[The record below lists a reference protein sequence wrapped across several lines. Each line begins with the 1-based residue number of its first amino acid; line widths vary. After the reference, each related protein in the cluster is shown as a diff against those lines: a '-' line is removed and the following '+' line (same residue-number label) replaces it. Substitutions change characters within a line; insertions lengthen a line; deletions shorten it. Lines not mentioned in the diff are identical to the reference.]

1 MKKNIVFFEAKG
13 GSDKG
18 PDGYRKDTMPMVNA
32 LKAKGWNAEVVFF
45 TDDILRNESERNAI
59 YERVRDSADGYIS
72 RVNPGNLK
80 EEKLYFD
87 VLRKLCNDGLVG
99 MSHPDA
105 MIGYGAKDALT
116 KLASTDLVPDDT
128 YAYYD
133 IATFKST
140 FPGLV
145 GMSHPDAMIGYGA
158 KDALTK
164 LASTDLVPDDTYA
177 YYDIATFKS
186 TFPKSLAK
194 GERVLKQNR
203 GSTGEGIWRVRL
215 ESASDYGKLESLP
228 LDTTIICTEAKDN
241 HTETRKLGEFMDFCE
256 QYIIGDNGML
266 VDMTFLPRIKEG
278 EIRILMLYKT
288 PVYVVHKKP
297 AEGGDAFS
305 ATLFSGAKYRYD
317 EPKDWQSL
325 IDWFLVQLPEIRT
338 KLGNYDLPL
347 IWTADFILDTD
358 ANGKDK
364 YVLGEINCSC
374 VGFTS
379 PAEFMEK
386 IAVMVGDN
394 IVEIVSEK
402 KA

>member
-1 MKKNIVFFEAKG
+1 MKKNIVFFEAVG

-18 PDGYRKDTMPMVNA
+18 PDGHRKDTMPMVNA

-45 TDDILRNESERNAI
+45 SDDILRNESERNAI
-59 YERVRDSADGYIS
+59 YERVRDNADGYVS

-87 VLRKLCNDGLVG
+87 VLRKLCADGLVG
-99 MSHPDA
+99 MPHPDA

-116 KLASTDLVPDDT
+116 KLADTPLVPDDT

-133 IATFKST
+133 IETFK
-140 FPGLV
+140 
-145 GMSHPDAMIGYGA
+145 
-158 KDALTK
+158 K
-164 LASTDLVPDDTYA
+164 
-177 YYDIATFKS
+177 

-215 ESASDYGKLESLP
+215 AEGTYNTCDSLP
-228 LDTTIICTEAKDN
+228 LDTKIICTEAKDN
-241 HTETRKLGEFMDFCE
+241 HSEERQLGEFMDFCE

-317 EPKDWQSL
+317 EPKDWQTL
-325 IDWFLVQLPEIRT
+325 VNWFLGQLPSIKS

-358 ANGKDK
+358 EKGTDR
-364 YVLGEINCSC
+364 YILGEINCSC

-379 PAEFMEK
+379 PEEYMAK
-386 IAVMVGDN
+386 IAVLVGDN
-394 IVEIVSEK
+394 IVNIVSEK

>member
-1 MKKNIVFFEAKG
+1 MSRKIVFFEAKG

-18 PDGYRKDTMPMVNA
+18 ADGHRKDTMPMVNA
-32 LKAKGWNAEVVFF
+32 LKAKGFDAEVVFF
-45 TDDILRNESERNAI
+45 DDAILRNEAQRNKI
-59 YERVRDSADGYIS
+59 YEYVKNNADGYVS

-87 VLRKLCNDGLVG
+87 VLRKLCADGLVG
-99 MSHPDA
+99 MPHPDA
-105 MIGYGAKDALT
+105 MVGYGAKDALT
-116 KLASTDLVPDDT
+116 KLADTDLVPNDT

-133 IATFKST
+133 IKTFKE
-140 FPGLV
+140 
-145 GMSHPDAMIGYGA
+145 
-158 KDALTK
+158 
-164 LASTDLVPDDTYA
+164 
-177 YYDIATFKS
+177 

-215 ESASDYGKLESLP
+215 ANEDAYNKSESLP
-228 LDTTIICTEAKDN
+228 LNTKIICTEAKDN
-241 HTETRKLGEFMDFCE
+241 HTETRELGEFMEFCE
-256 QYIIGDNGML
+256 QYIVGDNGML

-317 EPKDWQSL
+317 EPKEWQAL
-325 IDWFLVQLPEIRT
+325 IDWFLAQLPEIRS

-358 ANGKDK
+358 SKGNDK

-379 PAEFMEK
+379 PEEFMEK
-386 IAVMVGDN
+386 IALMVGDN
-394 IVEIVSEK
+394 IISIINEK
-402 KA
+402 KGA

>member
-1 MKKNIVFFEAKG
+1 MKKNIVFFEARG

-32 LKAKGWNAEVVFF
+32 LRAKGWNAEVIFF
-45 TDDILRNESERNAI
+45 TDEILRDENERNKI
-59 YERVRDSADGYIS
+59 YEQVKNTADGYVS

-80 EEKLYFD
+80 EEKLYFE
-87 VLRKLCNDGLVG
+87 VLRKLCADGLVG
-99 MSHPDA
+99 MPHPDA

-116 KLASTDLVPDDT
+116 KLADTPLVPDDT

-133 IATFKST
+133 IKTFKE
-140 FPGLV
+140 
-145 GMSHPDAMIGYGA
+145 
-158 KDALTK
+158 
-164 LASTDLVPDDTYA
+164 
-177 YYDIATFKS
+177 

-215 ESASDYGKLESLP
+215 EEGASYNTCDSLP

-241 HTETRKLGEFMDFCE
+241 HSETRKLGEFMDFCE
-256 QYIIGDNGML
+256 QYIVGDNGML

-278 EIRILMLYKT
+278 
-288 PVYVVHKKP
+288 
-297 AEGGDAFS
+297 
-305 ATLFSGAKYRYD
+305 AKYRYD
-317 EPKDWQSL
+317 EPKDWKNL
-325 IDWFLVQLPEIRT
+325 IDWFLGQLPSIKN

-358 ANGKDK
+358 ENGGDK
-364 YVLGEINCSC
+364 YILGEINCSC

-394 IVEIVSEK
+394 IVDIVSEK

>member
-1 MKKNIVFFEAKG
+1 MMKKNIVFFEVKG

-18 PDGYRKDTMPMVNA
+18 EDGYRKDTMPMVNA
-32 LKAKGWNAEVVFF
+32 LKDKGFNAEVIFF
-45 TDDILRNESERNAI
+45 EVSKKDEI
-59 YERVRDSADGYIS
+59 YDYVKANFDGYVS
-72 RVNPGNLK
+72 RINPGNLK
-80 EEKLYFD
+80 EENEYFAM
-87 VLRKLCNDGLVG
+87 LRQLCKDGVVG
-99 MSHPDA
+99 MPHPDA

-116 KLASTDLVPDDT
+116 KLAGTDLVPSDT

-133 IATFKST
+133 IKSFKE
-140 FPGLV
+140 
-145 GMSHPDAMIGYGA
+145 
-158 KDALTK
+158 
-164 LASTDLVPDDTYA
+164 
-177 YYDIATFKS
+177 

-203 GSTGEGIWRVRL
+203 GSTGEGIWRVSV
-215 ESASDYGKLESLP
+215 EGDFSGDIVP
-228 LDTTIICTEAKDN
+228 LNAKIKCTEAKDN
-241 HTETRKLGEFMDFCE
+241 HTERRELGEFMDFCE

-278 EIRILMLYKT
+278 EIRLLMLYDT
-288 PVYVVHKKP
+288 PVNVVHKKP

-317 EPKDWQSL
+317 KPEQWQDL
-325 IDWFLVQLPEIRT
+325 VDMFLSQLPSVRS

-358 ANGKDK
+358 KNGKDK

-379 PAEFMEK
+379 HLELAPAV
-386 IAVMVGDN
+386 ADN
-394 IVEIVSEK
+394 IIKIVNNAKS
-402 KA
+402 

>member
-45 TDDILRNESERNAI
+45 TDEILRNEVERNKI
-59 YERVRDSADGYIS
+59 YEHVKNTADGYVS

-87 VLRKLCNDGLVG
+87 VLRKLCADGLVG
-99 MSHPDA
+99 MPHPDA

-116 KLASTDLVPDDT
+116 KLADTQLVPSDT

-133 IATFKST
+133 PAEAKRIGVTWSDKHDFK
-140 FPGLV
+140 
-145 GMSHPDAMIGYGA
+145 
-158 KDALTK
+158 K
-164 LASTDLVPDDTYA
+164 
-177 YYDIATFKS
+177 
-186 TFPKSLAK
+186 TFPKTLAK

-215 ESASDYGKLESLP
+215 ESASDYGKVDSLP
-228 LDTTIICTEAKDN
+228 LDTKIICTEAKDN
-241 HTETRKLGEFMDFCE
+241 HTEERHLGEFMDFCE
-256 QYIIGDNGML
+256 HYLVGDNGML

-317 EPKDWQSL
+317 EPKDWQAL
-325 IDWFLVQLPEIRT
+325 IDWFLVQLPEIRA

-358 ANGKDK
+358 SNGKDK

-394 IVEIVSEK
+394 IVNIVSEK

>member
-1 MKKNIVFFEAKG
+1 MKKNIVFFEARG

-18 PDGYRKDTMPMVNA
+18 EDGHRKDTMPMVNA
-32 LKAKGWNAEVVFF
+32 LKAKGWSGEVIFL
-45 TDDILRNESERNAI
+45 TDEILRDANETKKI
-59 YERVRDSADGYIS
+59 YEYTLSNADGYVS

-87 VLRKLCNDGLVG
+87 LLRSLCEAGLVG
-99 MSHPDA
+99 MPHPDA

-116 KLASTDLVPDDT
+116 KLAITDLVPTDT

-133 IATFKST
+133 KDEAARIGVEFSDKHNFIKS
-140 FPGLV
+140 
-145 GMSHPDAMIGYGA
+145 
-158 KDALTK
+158 
-164 LASTDLVPDDTYA
+164 
-177 YYDIATFKS
+177 
-186 TFPKSLAK
+186 FPKTLAK

-215 ESASDYGKLESLP
+215 ENPADYNKFDTLP
-228 LDTTIICTEAKDN
+228 LDTKIICTEAKDN
-241 HTETRKLGEFMDFCE
+241 HSENRELGEFMEFCKG
-256 QYIIGDNGML
+256 YLVGDNGML

-317 EPKDWQSL
+317 EPKEWSEL
-325 IDWFLVQLPEIRT
+325 IDWFLGELPGIKS
-338 KLGNYDLPL
+338 KLGDYDLPL

-358 ANGKDK
+358 TNGNDK

-386 IAVMVGDN
+386 VAIMVADN
-394 IVEIVSEK
+394 IIDIVSAK
-402 KA
+402 LG

>member
-1 MKKNIVFFEAKG
+1 MKKNIVFFEARG

-18 PDGYRKDTMPMVNA
+18 EDGHRKDTMPMVNA
-32 LKAKGWNAEVVFF
+32 LKAKGWSGEVIFL
-45 TDDILRNESERNAI
+45 TDEILRDANETKKI
-59 YERVRDSADGYIS
+59 YEYTLSNADGYVS

-87 VLRKLCNDGLVG
+87 LLRSLCEAGLVG
-99 MSHPDA
+99 MPHPDA

-116 KLASTDLVPDDT
+116 KLASTDLVPTDT

-133 IATFKST
+133 KDEAARIGVEFSDKHNFIKS
-140 FPGLV
+140 
-145 GMSHPDAMIGYGA
+145 
-158 KDALTK
+158 
-164 LASTDLVPDDTYA
+164 
-177 YYDIATFKS
+177 
-186 TFPKSLAK
+186 FPKTLAK

-215 ESASDYGKLESLP
+215 ENPADYNKFDILP
-228 LDTTIICTEAKDN
+228 LDTKIICTEAKDN
-241 HTETRKLGEFMDFCE
+241 HSENRELGEFMEFCKS
-256 QYIIGDNGML
+256 YLVGDNGML

-317 EPKDWQSL
+317 EPKEWSEL
-325 IDWFLVQLPEIRT
+325 IDWFLGELPGIKS
-338 KLGNYDLPL
+338 KLGDYDLPL

-358 ANGKDK
+358 TNGNDK

-386 IAVMVGDN
+386 VAIMVADN
-394 IVEIVSEK
+394 IIDIVSAK
-402 KA
+402 LG

>member
-1 MKKNIVFFEAKG
+1 MKKNIVFFEAVG

-18 PDGYRKDTMPMVNA
+18 PDGHRKDTMPMVNA

-45 TDDILRNESERNAI
+45 SDEILRDSSKREEI
-59 YERVRDSADGYIS
+59 YQKVKNSADGYVS

-87 VLRKLCNDGLVG
+87 VLRKLCADGLVG
-99 MSHPDA
+99 MPHPDA

-116 KLASTDLVPDDT
+116 KLADTPLVPDDT

-133 IATFKST
+133 IKSFK
-140 FPGLV
+140 
-145 GMSHPDAMIGYGA
+145 D
-158 KDALTK
+158 
-164 LASTDLVPDDTYA
+164 
-177 YYDIATFKS
+177 

-215 ESASDYGKLESLP
+215 KDGNYSGGSLG
-228 LDTTIICTEAKDN
+228 LDTEIICTEAKDN
-241 HTETRKLGEFMDFCE
+241 HSEERKLGEFMDFCE

-317 EPKDWQSL
+317 EPKDWAAL
-325 IDWFLVQLPEIRT
+325 VDWFLNQLPEIKS

-358 ANGKDK
+358 EKGGDR
-364 YVLGEINCSC
+364 YILGEINCSC

-379 PAEFMEK
+379 PAEYMEK
-386 IAVMVGDN
+386 VALLVGDN
-394 IVEIVSEK
+394 IVNIVSEK

>member
-1 MKKNIVFFEAKG
+1 MKLKFIFNIMDFILNFKEATVKKKIVFFEVQG

-32 LKAKGWNAEVVFF
+32 LKNKGWDAEVIFF
-45 TDDILRNESERNAI
+45 EVGKKDEI
-59 YERVRDSADGYIS
+59 YKYVKENFDGYVS
-72 RVNPGNLK
+72 RINPGNLK
-80 EEKLYFD
+80 EENEYFD
-87 VLRKLCNDGLVG
+87 MLRKLCMDGLIG
-99 MSHPDA
+99 MPHPDA

-116 KLASTDLVPDDT
+116 KLASTELVPDDT

-133 IATFKST
+133 IKTFKE
-140 FPGLV
+140 
-145 GMSHPDAMIGYGA
+145 
-158 KDALTK
+158 
-164 LASTDLVPDDTYA
+164 
-177 YYDIATFKS
+177 

-203 GSTGEGIWRVRL
+203 GSTGEGIWRVSI
-215 ESASDYGKLESLP
+215 EEDLP
-228 LDTTIICTEAKDN
+228 AGATVVPLNTKIKCTEAKDN
-241 HTETRKLGEFMDFCE
+241 HVEHRVLGEFMDFCE

-297 AEGGDAFS
+297 AEGADAFS

-317 EPKDWQSL
+317 EPKEWQSL
-325 IDWFLVQLPEIRT
+325 IDWFLAQLPEIRT

-358 ANGKDK
+358 KDGKDK

-379 PAEFMEK
+379 PAEYMDK
-386 IAVMVGDN
+386 IALMVGDT
-394 IVEIVSEK
+394 IVDIVSDK

>member
-1 MKKNIVFFEAKG
+1 MKKHIVFFEAKG

-18 PDGYRKDTMPMVNA
+18 ADGYRKDTMPMVNA
-32 LKAKGWNAEVVFF
+32 LKAKGWGAEVIFF
-45 TDDILRNESERNAI
+45 SDEILRDEKAKDEI
-59 YERVRDSADGYIS
+59 FQRVKESADGYVS

-87 VLRKLCNDGLVG
+87 VLRKLCEAGLVG
-99 MSHPDA
+99 MPHPDA

-116 KLASTDLVPDDT
+116 KLTCTPLVPDDT

-133 IATFKST
+133 KDEAARIGVKWDDKHDFKKT
-140 FPGLV
+140 FPQ
-145 GMSHPDAMIGYGA
+145 
-158 KDALTK
+158 
-164 LASTDLVPDDTYA
+164 
-177 YYDIATFKS
+177 
-186 TFPKSLAK
+186 SLAK

-215 ESASDYGKLESLP
+215 ADNTYNKVQSLP
-228 LDTTIICTEAKDN
+228 LDTKIICTEAKDN
-241 HTETRKLGEFMDFCE
+241 HSEERTLGEFMDFCE
-256 QYIIGDNGML
+256 SYLVGDNGML

-297 AEGGDAFS
+297 AQGEDAFS

-317 EPKDWQSL
+317 DPKDWQDL
-325 IDWFLVQLPEIRT
+325 INWFLAQLPDIRN

-358 ANGKDK
+358 EEGKDK

-386 IAVMVGDN
+386 IAIMVGDN
-394 IVEIVSEK
+394 IVDIVSEK
-402 KA
+402 KS

>member
-1 MKKNIVFFEAKG
+1 MKKYVVFFEAKG

-18 PDGYRKDTMPMVNA
+18 PDGHRKDTMPMVNA
-32 LKAKGWNAEVVFF
+32 LKTKGWGAEVVFF
-45 TDDILRNESERNAI
+45 TDEILKDEAKKNEIFEHVKN
-59 YERVRDSADGYIS
+59 VADAYVS

-87 VLRKLCNDGLVG
+87 VLRKLCDSGLIG
-99 MSHPDA
+99 MPHPDA

-116 KLASTDLVPDDT
+116 KLACTPLVPDDT

-133 IATFKST
+133 IKTFK
-140 FPGLV
+140 
-145 GMSHPDAMIGYGA
+145 
-158 KDALTK
+158 K
-164 LASTDLVPDDTYA
+164 
-177 YYDIATFKS
+177 

-215 ESASDYGKLESLP
+215 EKSSEYNKVESLD
-228 LDTTIICTEAKDN
+228 LDTNIICTEAKDN
-241 HTETRKLGEFMDFCE
+241 HSETRQLGEFMDFCE
-256 QYIIGDNGML
+256 QYIVGDNGML

-317 EPKDWQSL
+317 EPKDWKNL
-325 IDWFLVQLPEIRT
+325 IDWFLGQLPDIRT
-338 KLGNYDLPL
+338 RLGNYDLPL

-358 ANGKDK
+358 ENGKDK

-379 PAEFMEK
+379 PEEFMAK

-394 IVEIVSEK
+394 IVDIVSEK

>member
-1 MKKNIVFFEAKG
+1 MKKSIVFFEAKG

-32 LKAKGWNAEVVFF
+32 LKAKGWNAEVIFF
-45 TDDILRNESERNAI
+45 TDEILRNESERNKIFEEAK
-59 YERVRDSADGYIS
+59 AKFDGYVS

-87 VLRKLCNDGLVG
+87 VLRKLCDAGLVG
-99 MSHPDA
+99 MPHPDA

-116 KLASTDLVPDDT
+116 KLRNTELVPTDT
-128 YAYYD
+128 LAYYEPNEAARIGVKWEAGGEHD
-133 IATFKST
+133 FK
-140 FPGLV
+140 
-145 GMSHPDAMIGYGA
+145 
-158 KDALTK
+158 KN
-164 LASTDLVPDDTYA
+164 
-177 YYDIATFKS
+177 
-186 TFPKSLAK
+186 FPKTLAK

-215 ESASDYGKLESLP
+215 EDASAYGKVDSLP
-228 LDTTIICTEAKDN
+228 LDTKIICTEAKDN
-241 HTETRKLGEFMDFCE
+241 HSEERKLGEFMDFCE
-256 QYIIGDNGML
+256 VYLKGDNGML

-317 EPKDWQSL
+317 EPKDWKSL
-325 IDWFLVQLPEIRT
+325 IDWFLAQLPEIRS

-358 ANGKDK
+358 SDGKDK
-364 YVLGEINCSC
+364 FVLGEINCSC

-386 IAVMVGDN
+386 IALMVGDN
-394 IVEIVSEK
+394 IVQIVETEK
-402 KA
+402 K